1 MNKKKTRTQKM
12 NIDIDASELDLK
24 KAKAKLSMWVDGDV
38 LEAIRNET
46 ETQTGAKKGYQTY
59 LNKKLRE
66 VFLHEKT
73 EIDKEWADS
82 VEKRLRIL
90 EKAVGS

>member
-1 MNKKKTRTQKM
+1 MIKKRIEKV
-12 NIDIDASELDLK
+12 DIESNELDIK
-24 KAKAKLSMWVDGDV
+24 KAKAKLSMWIDGDL

-46 ETQTGAKKGYQTY
+46 GKVTGTKKGYQTY

-66 VFLHEKT
+66 LFLKEKT
-73 EIDKEWADS
+73 EIDSERIES
-82 VEKRLRIL
+82 IEQRLRIL